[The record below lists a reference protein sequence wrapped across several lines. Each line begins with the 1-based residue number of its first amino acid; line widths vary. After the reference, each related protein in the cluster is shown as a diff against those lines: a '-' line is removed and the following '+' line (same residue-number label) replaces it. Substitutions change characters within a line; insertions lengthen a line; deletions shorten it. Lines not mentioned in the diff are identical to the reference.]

1 MTDTLLSRSG
11 SSGHFGKLDRRL
23 DVPVS
28 EEIENA
34 VIAIATLKGIPKA
47 EFVRLLL
54 EKALFGEFSMMQK
67 IANQSE

>member
-1 MTDTLLSRSG
+1 MTETLLSRSG
-11 SSGHFGKLDRRL
+11 SSSPSGKLDRRL

-34 VIAIATLKGIPKA
+34 VIAIATLIGIPKA
-47 EFVRLLL
+47 DFVRLLL

-67 IANQSE
+67 IANRSE